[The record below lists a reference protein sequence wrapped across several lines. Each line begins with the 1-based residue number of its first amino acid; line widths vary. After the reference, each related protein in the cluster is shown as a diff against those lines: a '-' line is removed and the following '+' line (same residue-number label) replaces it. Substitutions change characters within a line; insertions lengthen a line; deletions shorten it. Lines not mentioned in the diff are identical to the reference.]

1 MNMKQIAFAALVAAG
16 TLAGTVQA
24 APVQGTG
31 SVGLIGVSGA
41 PVGSINL
48 GTTFT
53 FAISLWSGG
62 TDNLNGIPV
71 GTALATGSITA
82 TAGSAVTFSSAFG
95 DFSGNVLLA
104 GSSGPVTNRVVD
116 LYALGTFTPMG
127 VLSAYDAGPMSLTFS
142 ATQTGGPSGAISA
155 SYTISSPPAP
165 PRDVPE
171 PDALALVGVALAGLA
186 LLRRKAVKA

>member
-142 ATQTGGPSGAISA
+142 ATQTGGPLMYSFS
-155 SYTISSPPAP
+155 
-165 PRDVPE
+165 
-171 PDALALVGVALAGLA
+171 
-186 LLRRKAVKA
+186 RR

>member
-16 TLAGTVQA
+16 SLAGTAQA

-31 SVGLIGVSGA
+31 SVSLIGIAGSPA
-41 PVGSINL
+41 GSINV

-53 FAISLWSGG
+53 FAFSLWSGG
-62 TDNLNGIPV
+62 TDQLAVIPL
-71 GTALATGSITA
+71 GTALATGSLTA
-82 TAGSAVTFSSAFG
+82 SVGSAVMFTSAFG
-95 DFSGNVLLA
+95 NFA
-104 GSSGPVTNRVVD
+104 GTVSTAGANGPVTNRVVD
-116 LYALGTFTPMG
+116 VYALGTFTPMG
-127 VLSAYDAGPMSLTFS
+127 VLAAYSAGPMSLTFS

-155 SYTISSPPAP
+155 SYTVSSPPAP

-171 PDALALVGVALAGLA
+171 PGALALVGIALAGLT